1 MKLIQENIT
10 KDSVD
15 LSGFTPKDTLNPRLW
30 DENLHLDSAAR
41 KALLQIAYDFMESAE
56 LDIFSDIIMT
66 GSLANYNWND
76 EYSDVDLHIVS
87 DFKMVSDD
95 PVIAKAYFDEKRS
108 NWNSNHTGITIFGY
122 PVEIYVQDCKEPHKS
137 TGVYSLMKDTWLTKP
152 SLDKLPDTSNKDQIV
167 DGVTA
172 YCNMIDTLIGSFELC
187 ANDKESVNEI
197 LIIADKLYEAI
208 RQERKDSMAAA
219 KYTELTTGNLI
230 FKSLRRNGYM
240 KKLIDLR
247 RSCFDKLHSI

>member
-1 MKLIQENIT
+1 MKPMHENIT

-15 LSGFTPKDTLNPRLW
+15 LTGFATKDTLNPKLW
-30 DENLHLDSAAR
+30 DKNSHLDTDAR

-76 EYSDVDLHIVS
+76 EYSDVDLHIITDLNS
-87 DFKMVSDD
+87 VSDD
-95 PVIAKAYFDEKRS
+95 PAIAKAYFDEKKS
-108 NWNSNHTGITIFGY
+108 NWNSTHTGITIFGY
-122 PVEIYVQDCKEPHKS
+122 PVEIYVQDRKEPHKS
-137 TGVYSLMKDTWLTKP
+137 TGVYSLMKDRWIIKP
-152 SLDKLPDTSNKDQIV
+152 SLDKLPDTSNKEQIV
-167 DGVTA
+167 DGVAA
-172 YCNMIDTLIGSFELC
+172 YCNMIDTLIGSFEMC
-187 ANDKESVNEI
+187 SDDKVSIREI

-208 RQERKDSMAAA
+208 RQERKESMATAEYA
-219 KYTELTTGNLI
+219 ELTTGNLI

-247 RSCFDKLHSI
+247 RDCFDKLHSI